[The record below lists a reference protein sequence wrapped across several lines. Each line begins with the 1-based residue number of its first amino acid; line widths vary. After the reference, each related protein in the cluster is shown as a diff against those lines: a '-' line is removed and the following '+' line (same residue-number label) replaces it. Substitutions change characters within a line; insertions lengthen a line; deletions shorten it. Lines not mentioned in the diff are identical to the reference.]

1 VIFEDLTTLL
11 ALFGIV
17 AFGAIVPVVPT
28 GAAVSAAA
36 VVAGANHPVEV
47 LMIVAAGAAGAYVGD
62 IVTYAAL
69 RLAGESLAT
78 RVGWLHRDDPDGTLQ
93 RLRARIERHEL
104 RTLLLSRLV
113 PGGRVPVLLAAAL
126 GGYPW
131 VRFASTAIAAAALW
145 SLVYTLIGVV
155 GNSVLPDTLSALAV
169 AVAAA
174 MAVTIGLR
182 LVQRRRV
189 HAKE

>member
-1 VIFEDLTTLL
+1 MGIDPATLM
-11 ALFGIV
+11 ALFGVV

-36 VVAGANHPVEV
+36 VLAGADHPVEIALV
-47 LMIVAAGAAGAYVGD
+47 VVAGAAGAYVGD
-62 IVTYAAL
+62 LVTYAVL
-69 RLAGESLAT
+69 RMAGESLAT
-78 RVGWLHRDDPDGTLQ
+78 RVGWLNRDDPRGALQ
-93 RLRARIERHEL
+93 RLRARIDRHEL

-131 VRFASTAIAAAALW
+131 MRFASTAVAAAGLW

-155 GNSVLPDTLSALAV
+155 GNSVLPDTTSALV
-169 AVAAA
+169 VVVVAALV
-174 MAVTIGLR
+174 VTTGLR
-182 LVQRRRV
+182 MLQGRR
-189 HAKE
+189 ADIPA

>member
-1 VIFEDLTTLL
+1 MGIDPTTLL
-11 ALFGIV
+11 TLFGVV

-36 VVAGANHPVEV
+36 VLAGADHPVEIVLVVVAGA
-47 LMIVAAGAAGAYVGD
+47 GGAYVGD
-62 IVTYAAL
+62 LVTYAVL

-78 RVGWLHRDDPDGTLQ
+78 RVGWLNRDDPRGASQ

-131 VRFASTAIAAAALW
+131 IRFATTAVAAAGLW
-145 SLVYTLIGVV
+145 SLVYTLIGVI
-155 GNSVLPDTLSALAV
+155 GNSVFPDTTSALV
-169 AVAAA
+169 MVVAAA
-174 MAVTIGLR
+174 LVVTTGLR
-182 LVQRRRV
+182 MLQRHRPDV
-189 HAKE
+189 NV